1 PASSRPED
9 VKVAREW
16 DEFVNHTLM
25 ECYVNGAYS
34 VHQMT
39 YAKNHGIDMKI
50 VEGEM
55 EAIARMKSNF
65 ISFSYYA
72 STTLSAKNIPEG

>member
-1 PASSRPED
+1 IANYIHDETDAKTGGMLAYSEAYPASSRPED

-55 EAIARMKSNF
+55 EAIAR
-65 ISFSYYA
+65 
-72 STTLSAKNIPEG
+72 